1 MLTHIY
7 IIWSYMNILKKTVH
21 KIKTNN
27 ILYLN
32 HSVFPYPPFQDYK
45 WTVPENVTVKEIY
58 GYSLGMEGSSREV
71 RVEFSFTQSGNYEI
85 ELIEFQYGTGRFI
98 PKKSQTIKIICED
111 NYADSSNNVDI

>member
-1 MLTHIY
+1 
-7 IIWSYMNILKKTVH
+7 MNILKQTVH

-45 WTVPENVTVKEIY
+45 WIVPENVTVKEIY
-58 GYSLGMEGSSREV
+58 GYSLDMEGSSREV
-71 RVEFSFTQSGNYEI
+71 RVEFSFKQSGKYDI

-98 PKKSQTIKIICED
+98 QKQSQTIKIICED
-111 NYADSSNNVDI
+111 NCDDSSKNENI